1 MAVRT
6 KGRRKI
12 IVENT
17 LYLWYISLDK
27 DSPYY
32 MCNIVS
38 EDKSVIMSCPLKTKM
53 PYVISK
59 GRIFQNIKT
68 NGCWNRYLLPFDIP
82 ETITP
87 KFVLK
92 VILWS
97 IKDKNAIKIG

>member
-38 EDKSVIMSCPLKTKM
+38 EDKSVIVSCPLKTKM

-59 GRIFQNIKT
+59 GKIFQNLKEYKAFLV
-68 NGCWNRYLLPFDIP
+68 RLVLFFLLLHIALN
-82 ETITP
+82 
-87 KFVLK
+87 LK
-92 VILWS
+92 EH
-97 IKDKNAIKIG
+97 